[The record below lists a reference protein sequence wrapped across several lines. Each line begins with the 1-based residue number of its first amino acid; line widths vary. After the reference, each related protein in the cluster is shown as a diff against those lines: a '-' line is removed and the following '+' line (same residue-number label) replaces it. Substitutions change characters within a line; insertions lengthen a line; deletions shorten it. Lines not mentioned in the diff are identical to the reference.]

1 MKGTGINEK
10 KMKKALIKRA
20 LGYDAEEVIEEYVK
34 GEDGVVLAK
43 KKVTIKNVPP
53 DVSALKALL
62 ELNEKNDI
70 TSMTEEQR
78 VLEKQRLLD
87 ELYSMNQ
94 KEEENCKKNKKS
106 KEQKNNSTK
115 I

>member
-1 MKGTGINEK
+1 MKDTGFNEE

-34 GEDGVVLAK
+34 GEDGVVLTK

-53 DVSALKALL
+53 DITALKALL
-62 ELNEKNDI
+62 ELNAKGDI
-70 TSMTEEQR
+70 SSMTEEQL

-94 KEEENCKKNKKS
+94 KEEENCKKIKKR
-106 KEQKNNSTK
+106 KKQENNSMK

>member
-1 MKGTGINEK
+1 MKGTVFNEE

-20 LGYDAEEVIEEYVK
+20 LGYDAEEIIEEYVK
-34 GEDGVVLAK
+34 GEDGVVLTK

-53 DVSALKALL
+53 DITALKALL
-62 ELNEKNDI
+62 ELNAKDDI
-70 TSMTEEQR
+70 SSMTEEQL

-87 ELYSMNQ
+87 ELHSMNQ
-94 KEEENCKKNKKS
+94 KEEENCKKAKTS
-106 KEQKNNSTK
+106 KQKKNNSTK